1 MSKKLDTFVI
11 KTFLQAV
18 EELDQPREDVNLRQ
32 LCNKDIKIYAS
43 QGSEQRRLIQ
53 VYFANLKRLLIDK
66 YLKKLDKVEVAP
78 SATTNRLS

>member
-32 LCNKDIKIYAS
+32 LCNKDIKTYGS

-53 VYFANLKRLLIDK
+53 VYFANLKRLPINK
-66 YLKKLDKVEVAP
+66 YLKKLDSLKVGP
-78 SATTNRLS
+78 SATTN